1 MAIPNVQEEL
11 QAMLNR
17 YKTGTAS
24 AAEIEFIE
32 QYDAI
37 FDKAPGLSQTMSAA
51 ERQSWEES
59 LSQDMDSRV
68 KAFKAKEEQQ
78 AKVVPMYKRFRWVA
92 AAVFI
97 LLIGAAYFTWF
108 SNSQQEASQIL
119 AEAIAPGKDG
129 AKLKLSDG
137 RIVMIDSLQDGL
149 IATDGNVQV
158 YKENGQI
165 VYKGKADEVIYNE
178 IVTDKGRQWSA
189 QLPDGS
195 TVWLNAASSL
205 RYPLQFNGNE
215 RLVVMTGEASFNVV
229 HNDQQTFRVQV
240 KDQLIEDIGTEFNIN
255 AYDNEAKIVTTVVE
269 GVASVSTKGQRV
281 IVNAGSQAAQEN
293 GTLAVSE
300 ADTDKAIA
308 WRKGLFNVD
317 GMDIRAFGR
326 QLERW
331 YNIEVVYDE
340 KLPSYTLGGFT
351 YRNNNLQEVL
361 KVLELSGVKFKMEAG
376 DGTTVAKLIV
386 LP

>member
-1 MAIPNVQEEL
+1 MKQ
-11 QAMLNR
+11 Q
-17 YKTGTAS
+17 
-24 AAEIEFIE
+24 EIEYILQKWRSGQATAEEERIIE
-32 QYDAI
+32 AW
-37 FDKAPGLSQTMSAA
+37 F
-51 ERQSWEES
+51 ES
-59 LSQDMDSRV
+59 LVASGEINLSD
-68 KAFKAKEEQQ
+68 Q
-78 AKVVPMYKRFRWVA
+78 AKADWKALILQRIEASMDQEPKQITTVHRVHFLRRFRWA
-92 AAVFI
+92 AAAILI
-97 LLIGAAYFTWF
+97 LLAGLAYYSWF
-108 SNSQQEASQIL
+108 YNEQPEQEQIL
-119 AEAIAPGKDG
+119 AEAIAPGKEG

-215 RLVVMTGEASFNVV
+215 RLVAMTGEASFNVV
-229 HNDQQTFRVQV
+229 HNDKQPFRVQV

-255 AYDNEAKIVTTVVE
+255 AYDNEKAIITTVVE
-269 GVASVSTKGQRV
+269 GVASVSTKGQKV
-281 IVNAGSQAAQEN
+281 IVNEGKQAGLNN
-293 GTLAVSE
+293 GTLDVRE
-300 ADTDKAIA
+300 ADTEKAIA
-308 WRKGLFNVD
+308 WRKGIFNVD

-340 KLPSYTLGGFT
+340 KLPNYILGGFT

-361 KVLELSGVKFKMEAG
+361 KVLELSGVKFRVEAG